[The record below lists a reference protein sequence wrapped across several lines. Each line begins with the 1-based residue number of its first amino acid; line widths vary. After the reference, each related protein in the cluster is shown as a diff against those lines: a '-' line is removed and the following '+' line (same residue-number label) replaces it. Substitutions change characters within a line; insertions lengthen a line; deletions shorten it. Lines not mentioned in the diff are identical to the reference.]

1 MQIAEESLSE
11 FAKTVELTG
20 TKFLEGFHR
29 SLRSGSGVEFHEL
42 RSYGEGED
50 ARHIDWKRLAASD
63 RYLVRQFEKNEKTAW
78 RVWVDSSESMTYGQ
92 KRAWAATFAGSL
104 LYVAQTLGD
113 SWSLLGQ
120 EKTSLFKAYDEL
132 TKGETPSS
140 FPRLPDLSLQRG
152 DRVVLIS
159 DFFFDLDEMLQSLES
174 IRDQIS
180 QIILVQ
186 VLDSKEMRFDFKD
199 VIQFDDRESSS
210 RLILDAAAIKDGF
223 LKSLSDHQNKLR
235 KSLSEADA
243 FYVFE
248 DQVTAI
254 PLQLS
259 EFFGV
264 A

>member
-42 RSYGEGED
+42 RAYGEGED
-50 ARHIDWKRLAASD
+50 ARHIDWKRLASSD

-92 KRAWAATFAGSL
+92 KRSWAANFAGSV

-120 EKTSLFKAYDEL
+120 EKLSLFKAYEEL
-132 TKGETPSS
+132 MRGETLSA
-140 FPRLPDLSLQRG
+140 FPKFVDLDLRRG
-152 DRVVLIS
+152 DRLVLIS
-159 DFFFDLDEMLQSLES
+159 DFFFDLDEMIASLEAV
-174 IRDQIS
+174 RDQVS
-180 QIILVQ
+180 QIVLVQ
-186 VLDSKEMRFDFKD
+186 TLDAKEMRFDFKD
-199 VIQFDDRESSS
+199 VIQFDDRESPSQ
-210 RLILDAAAIKDGF
+210 LILDASAIKAGF
-223 LKSLSDHQNKLR
+223 LKSLADHQGRLK
-235 KSLSEADA
+235 KALSEGDA

-248 DQVTAI
+248 DQLNLI
-254 PLQLS
+254 PSQLA